1 MLAMPNPAADRWN
14 EKYRRES
21 DLWLEREPRQ
31 LLTSFVHL
39 LPDRGRA
46 LDAACGVGTNAIFLA
61 ENGLNVIGI
70 DISEHALRLALRR
83 AKKLGYSIE
92 VAVADLSHPWL
103 PGEYFDVITN
113 FHFLE
118 RATIPVY
125 RQALKPGA
133 LIFFD
138 TFTTVRDTINSPE
151 YYLSPGEL
159 RDWFH
164 DYEILH
170 YVEKPMVSSK
180 THGKRGAAQ
189 IVARKPVG
197 IKY

>member
-1 MLAMPNPAADRWN
+1 MPNPAADRWN

-21 DLWLEREPRQ
+21 DLWLERETRQ

-70 DISEHALRLALRR
+70 DISEYALRLALRR

-92 VAVADLSHPWL
+92 VTVADLSHPWL

-118 RATIPVY
+118 RAAIPVY
-125 RQALKPGA
+125 RQALKPGG
-133 LIFFD
+133 LILFD
-138 TFTTVRDTINSPE
+138 TFLATRSAVNTPG
-151 YYLSPGEL
+151 YYLEPGEL
-159 RDWFH
+159 LHLFDEF
-164 DYEILH
+164 EIIH
-170 YVEKPMVSSK
+170 YSEETLEASQS
-180 THGKRGAAQ
+180 HGERGAAQ
-189 IVARKPVG
+189 LVARKPVG

>member
-1 MLAMPNPAADRWN
+1 MPNPAADRWN

-125 RQALKPGA
+125 RQALKSGG
-133 LIFFD
+133 LILFD
-138 TFTTVRDTINSPE
+138 TFLATRSAVNTPS
-151 YYLSPGEL
+151 YYLEPGEL
-159 RDWFH
+159 LHLFDEF
-164 DYEILH
+164 EIIH
-170 YVEKPMVSSK
+170 YAEESLEAIQS
-180 THGKRGAAQ
+180 HGERGAAQ
-189 IVARKPVG
+189 LVARKPVG

>member
-1 MLAMPNPAADRWN
+1 MPNPAADRWN

-21 DLWLEREPRQ
+21 DLWLERETRQ

-70 DISEHALRLALRR
+70 DISEYALRLALRR

-118 RATIPVY
+118 RAAIPVY
-125 RQALKPGA
+125 RQSLKPGG
-133 LIFFD
+133 LILFD
-138 TFTTVRDTINSPE
+138 TFMATRNAANTPG
-151 YYLSPGEL
+151 YYLAPGEL
-159 RDWFH
+159 LHLFDEF
-164 DYEILH
+164 EIIH
-170 YVEKPMVSSK
+170 YAEESLEASQS
-180 THGKRGAAQ
+180 HGERGAAQ
-189 IVARKPVG
+189 LVARKPVG

>member
-1 MLAMPNPAADRWN
+1 MPNPDADRWN

-21 DLWLEREPRQ
+21 DLWLERETRQ

-125 RQALKPGA
+125 RQALKPGG
-133 LIFFD
+133 LILFD
-138 TFTTVRDTINSPE
+138 TFLATRSAVNTPS
-151 YYLSPGEL
+151 YYLEPGEL
-159 RDWFH
+159 LHLFDEF
-164 DYEILH
+164 EIIH
-170 YVEKPMVSSK
+170 YSEETLEASQS
-180 THGKRGAAQ
+180 HGERGAAQ
-189 IVARKPVG
+189 LVARKPVG

>member
-1 MLAMPNPAADRWN
+1 MSQSEAAHWN
-14 EKYRRES
+14 EKYQQES
-21 DLWLEREPRQ
+21 EFWLQLEPRQ
-31 LLTSFVHL
+31 LLTSFIHL
-39 LPDRGRA
+39 LPKRGRA
-46 LDAACGVGTNAIFLA
+46 LDAACGVGVNAVYLA
-61 ENGLNVIGI
+61 KHGVKVFGV
-70 DISEHALRLALRR
+70 DISEVALRLANRR
-83 AKKLGYSIE
+83 AKKMDLAIE
-92 VAVADLSHPWL
+92 VVVADLSHPWL
-103 PGEYFDVITN
+103 PFEFFDVITN

-138 TFTTVRDTINSPE
+138 TFTAVSNTLNSPD

-170 YVEKPMVSSK
+170 YAEEPMVPSE
-180 THGKRGAAQ
+180 THGERGAAQ
-189 IVARKPVG
+189 IVARKPSQNQT
-197 IKY
+197 